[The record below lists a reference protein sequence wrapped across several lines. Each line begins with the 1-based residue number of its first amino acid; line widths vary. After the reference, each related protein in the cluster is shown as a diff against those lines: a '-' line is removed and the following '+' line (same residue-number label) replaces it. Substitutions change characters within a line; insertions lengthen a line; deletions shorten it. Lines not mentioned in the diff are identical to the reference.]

1 MTSVNANGQLQFEHL
16 RLKPENPPAGEWEE
30 EFNGFV
36 DSKPRGPE
44 SMGLDFTFPQAD
56 VLYGIPE
63 HADDFILKDTT
74 KEDSDPYRLYNL
86 DVNSYVVNSKMA
98 LYGSVPVLYGHGVDG
113 SSGLFWQ
120 NAAETWVD
128 IVLGNAPSANFI
140 SESGIIDVFILLG
153 TSPIATFRQFAA
165 LTGAAPLP
173 QMYALGYHQSR
184 WNYDND
190 SDVAMIDSK
199 FTEHSIPLDSV
210 WLDIEYTEEKR
221 YFTWDHARFRDPLE
235 MINNLTENDRHL
247 TVIIDPHVKVDE
259 HYFFHK
265 NCTANDYYVKD
276 KDRNDYQGW
285 CWPGLSSYTDFL
297 NPHASKYYADQFLL
311 TNFKES
317 TREVGLWNDMNE
329 PSVFNGPEI
338 TMQKDNIHFG
348 GWEHR
353 DIHNIFGHYHVMAT
367 HDGLIRRSE
376 GTLRPFVLTRAFFA
390 GTQRYAAVW
399 TGDNTAEWSH
409 MQASI
414 KMCLSL
420 SVSGISFCGADVGG
434 FFNDPS
440 AELIARWYQLGA
452 FQPFFRGHSHEATH
466 RREPWLWPEE
476 TKQIIRNAI
485 EKRYRLLPFLYT
497 LFYEHERF
505 GRPVMRPLL
514 AHYPWDPETFRLE
527 TQYLLGDQLLVAPVL
542 EAGQRNVNVYFPLRN
557 DSLTEIWYDLDNYNK
572 YIQSGYVE
580 IPVDSYKI
588 PVFQRGG
595 TIIPTKST
603 VRKST
608 VAMRGDPFTLLVAL
622 DARGHARG
630 ELYVDDEQSFEYRY
644 GKYQYLEIEF
654 YNKVL
659 SLRKIDTDAFLNKD
673 ITELQPL
680 PLSLLYRK
688 ERSPGTNARLLFLQQ
703 HRIRD
708 KISKRVA
715 ECNSNIDGGG
725 LGELMKVVTS
735 AFPGLDMG
743 KAGANGNVRYG
754 LSTNVPVHTHD
765 QIEKQ
770 KRATTPQK
778 DFAIVTGKLTTEV
791 SDLEK
796 TFKVMGIPIRSG
808 PEPVQEL
815 GISSLAT
822 FLSSTNVATV
832 RNKIQ
837 PMLKTKR

>member
-1 MTSVNANGQLQFEHL
+1 MIETNKTNHWYTLSLSAVHPRIFHFEIDEKHPLSERYRVRHALAENFISREILVDEITDQKIVISEGDKTAIVQADPFRIDFYYGGTLMTSVNANGQLQFEHL
-16 RLKPENPPAGEWEE
+16 RLKPENPPEGEWEE

-36 DSKPRGPE
+36 DSKSRGPE
-44 SMGLDFTFPQAD
+44 STGLDFTFPQAD

-74 KEDSDPYRLYNL
+74 KGDSDPYRLYNL

-165 LTGAAPLP
+165 LTGSAPLP

-210 WLDIEYTEEKR
+210 WLDIEYTDEKR
-221 YFTWDHARFRDPLE
+221 YFTWDHARFPNPLE

-259 HYFFHK
+259 YYFFHK

-285 CWPGLSSYTDFL
+285 CWPGLSSYTDFV

-376 GTLRPFVLTRAFFA
+376 GAVRPFVLTRAFFA

-476 TKQIIRNAI
+476 TKQIIRSAI

-514 AHYPWDPETFRLE
+514 AHYPWDPKTFRLE
-527 TQYLLGDQLLVAPVL
+527 TQYLIGDQLLVAPVL

-580 IPVDSYKI
+580 IPVDSNKI

-608 VAMRGDPFTLLVAL
+608 VAMRGDPYTLLVAL

-673 ITELQPL
+673 IVIDRIVIAGLAGVSKTAKVY
-680 PLSLLYRK
+680 SASGTKRK
-688 ERSPGTNARLLFLQQ
+688 APRFWHDAQGTAVKNP
-703 HRIRD
+703 I
-708 KISKRVA
+708 KSSTKRV
-715 ECNSNIDGGG
+715 
-725 LGELMKVVTS
+725 
-735 AFPGLDMG
+735 
-743 KAGANGNVRYG
+743 
-754 LSTNVPVHTHD
+754 LSIGFRPNVP
-765 QIEKQ
+765 
-770 KRATTPQK
+770 A
-778 DFAIVTGKLTTEV
+778 V
-791 SDLEK
+791 SSSSML
-796 TFKVMGIPIRSG
+796 F
-808 PEPVQEL
+808 VQL
-815 GISSLAT
+815 V
-822 FLSSTNVATV
+822 N
-832 RNKIQ
+832 RN
-837 PMLKTKR
+837 